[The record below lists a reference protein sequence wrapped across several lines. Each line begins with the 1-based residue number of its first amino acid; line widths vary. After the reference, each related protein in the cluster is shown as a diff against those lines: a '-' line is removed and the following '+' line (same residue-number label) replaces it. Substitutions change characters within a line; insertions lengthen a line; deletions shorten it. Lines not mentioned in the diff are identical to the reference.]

1 MIGSHNTFSYLPPK
15 NFWGKITR
23 LWNKCQDK
31 TIQEQYDAGVR
42 YFDIRIKLIDGFW
55 HIVHNNVDYGSCYY
69 PTLASMFN
77 KLAPKDNVYIR
88 IILDVRKIPKN
99 KEEYKEKFLN
109 YINMFNAYIVKP
121 DNVHLDSAIVYWEW
135 KELLKPSIEV
145 KEYHASVSAKWYQY
159 IFGTK
164 KFAKLSNRYVR
175 QTYYYYGEDNERVL
189 LLDYV

>member
-31 TIQEQYDAGVR
+31 NIKAQYDAGVR
-42 YFDIRIKLIDGFW
+42 YFDIRIRLVGTDW
-55 HIVHNNVDYGSCYY
+55 HIVHNKVDYGLINIDA
-69 PTLASMFN
+69 LAKIFN
-77 KLAPKDNVYIR
+77 DVVDNTIYLR
-88 IILDVRKIPKN
+88 IILDERVKPKDYKIQT
-99 KEEYKEKFLN
+99 EKFI
-109 YINMFNAYIVKP
+109 YFINTLQCYLFEDI
-121 DNVHLDSAIVYWEW
+121 HIDSAIIYWEW

-145 KEYHASVSAKWYQY
+145 KEYHASVSAEWYQY

-164 KFAKLSNRYVR
+164 KFAKLSNRYAR
-175 QTYYYYGEDNERVL
+175 QTYYYYAEDNERVL